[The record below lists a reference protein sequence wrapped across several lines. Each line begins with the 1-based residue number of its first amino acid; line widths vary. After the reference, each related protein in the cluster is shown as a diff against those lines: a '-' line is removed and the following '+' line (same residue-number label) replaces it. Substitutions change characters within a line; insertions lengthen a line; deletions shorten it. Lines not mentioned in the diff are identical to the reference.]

1 MTAAELAAGSVDA
14 KINNQGGASI
24 GSGATIDFNVSEGAN
39 VSNDANLQVLGSN
52 GAGGAAINVN
62 GGDYEVGGT
71 FRAFTDGNGTIG
83 LNNASIHADVLKV
96 GALGAN
102 GVLNIG
108 GGTLSADTTLKLY
121 ASGSNGQ
128 LNFISDVTLDGQ

>member
-1 MTAAELAAGSVDA
+1 MRSV
-14 KINNQGGASI
+14 
-24 GSGATIDFNVSEGAN
+24 
-39 VSNDANLQVLGSN
+39 
-52 GAGGAAINVN
+52 
-62 GGDYEVGGT
+62 
-71 FRAFTDGNGTIG
+71 
-83 LNNASIHADVLKV
+83 HADVLKV

-128 LNFISDVTLDGQ
+128 LNFISDVTLGGNSAKILAANAVTIFDGVVVTIGGTNPADVFTNNANYSRLRR